1 MTLKDFITEEEYQV
15 LRQYWENEIEMAE
28 ETGEATEHLE
38 ARLEP
43 WTKCGARQN
52 NPARLTITS

>member
-1 MTLKDFITEEEYQV
+1 MKTIKITEEEYQV

-38 ARLEP
+38 ERLEALDEM
-43 WTKCGARQN
+43 WSQAE
-52 NPARLTITS
+52 